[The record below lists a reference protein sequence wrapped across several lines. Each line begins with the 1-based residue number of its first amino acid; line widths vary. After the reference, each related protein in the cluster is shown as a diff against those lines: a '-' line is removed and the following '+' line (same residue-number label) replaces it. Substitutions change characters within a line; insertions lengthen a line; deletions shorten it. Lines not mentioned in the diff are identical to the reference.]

1 LRRTIRLAALLL
13 VARLGAMVQIIMR
26 KVAKLAIVLN
36 KTQPMFSRAGL
47 NRPVSR
53 ECFSTKGKK
62 MKKTNDVVKTPRKVT
77 LKKKKISV
85 KTPNYGGTFSVKSS
99 GSVPKTNAQSYKEI
113 VKNSILQHLRS
124 VLSPNYF
131 MDSLQDYAQMFP
143 GEDVE
148 SVCQMVVEDI
158 KREAKNLIKQIQSLR
173 F

>member
-1 LRRTIRLAALLL
+1 
-13 VARLGAMVQIIMR
+13 
-26 KVAKLAIVLN
+26 
-36 KTQPMFSRAGL
+36 
-47 NRPVSR
+47 
-53 ECFSTKGKK
+53 